1 MEVPARE
8 RIVNS
13 QRKSGPIGF
22 LVKTYPKLSETFV
35 LEEILGLERLGV
47 KLHIFSLNPPSDD
60 AVHSGFD
67 NVAAHV
73 TYIPK
78 KYLSFASVVAH
89 LGLTVRH
96 PWRYLKALA
105 FAITRVEQGGLRDF
119 LRAGMLCERVRALN
133 IEHVHSH
140 FISEPTGV
148 AELSSRLSGVS
159 YSVSAHAKDIYLSQP
174 EAIRRKL
181 ERAKFTVTCTC
192 YNRTHLQA
200 IAPNAN
206 VQRMYHGIDLDRF
219 DGAKDAR
226 KAAPPLVLSVGRLVE
241 KKGFST
247 LIQACLALNLRGIS
261 FRCEIVGYGNEQKNL
276 RDQIDG
282 FGLGD
287 VVVLTG
293 KMTHAELIARYC
305 QATLFVLP
313 SQIAEDGDRD
323 GIPNVLLEAMAMELP
338 VVSTD
343 VSGIPEVI
351 QSGRNGFL
359 VPPKNAFAL
368 SEAIAELLADRESR
382 GRMGKAGRHVVE
394 TMFDNARNLLL
405 LRSLFEGGRHE
416 NFATAEP
423 SAPKEYSHVG

>member
-1 MEVPARE
+1 M
-8 RIVNS
+8 NS
-13 QRKSGPIGF
+13 KRKSGPIGF

-67 NVAAHV
+67 NVVANV
-73 TYIPK
+73 TYLPQN
-78 KYLSFASVVAH
+78 YWSLASVAAQFAQA
-89 LGLTVRH
+89 LRH
-96 PWRYLKALA
+96 PWRYLNSLA
-105 FAITRVEQGGLRDF
+105 FALTRGERGGLRDF
-119 LRAGMLCERVRALN
+119 LRAGVLAEKMRALN
-133 IEHVHSH
+133 IAHVHSH

-148 AELSSRLSGVS
+148 AELTSRLSGVS

-174 EAIRRKL
+174 SVLRRKL

-192 YNRTHLQA
+192 YNRNHLHA
-200 IAPNAN
+200 IAPKAI
-206 VQRMYHGIDLDRF
+206 VQRMYHGIDLERF
-219 DGAKDAR
+219 DGASDAL

-241 KKGFST
+241 KKGFAT
-247 LIQACLALNLRGIS
+247 LIQACLALNLKGLS
-261 FRCEIVGYGNEQKNL
+261 FRCEIVGYGSEQKNL
-276 RDQIDG
+276 QDQIDS

-287 VVVLTG
+287 VVVLIG
-293 KMTHAELIARYC
+293 KMTHAALIARYR

-343 VSGIPEVI
+343 VSGIPEVV
-351 QSGRNGFL
+351 QSGRNGLL
-359 VPPKNAFAL
+359 VPPKNASAL
-368 SEAIAELLADRESR
+368 AEAIGELLVDSKLR
-382 GRMGKAGRHVVE
+382 GRMGKEGRHVVE

-405 LRSLFEGGRHE
+405 LRGLFEGGRRD
-416 NFATAEP
+416 NFVTTES
-423 SAPKEYSHVG
+423 SASKEYLHVG